1 MAVENK
7 ACFLKEEIE
16 RSITVLKVKSQK
28 NKVKNYTVNGLSI
41 LLGALITLTLGLD
54 VPIEYVL
61 VQKNTA
67 LIIGALLTVING
79 INTLS
84 DYRSLWTR
92 QKTTL
97 LNLYQL
103 KSQLEFRLSE
113 NNSYVSDLFEKYL
126 SIWEQDGQEW
136 KNINSRPINTIENK
150 KME

>member
-1 MAVENK
+1 M
-7 ACFLKEEIE
+7 
-16 RSITVLKVKSQK
+16 
-28 NKVKNYTVNGLSI
+28 KNYTVNGLSI

-54 VPIEYVL
+54 VPTEYVL

-113 NNSYVSDLFEKYL
+113 NNSCVSDLFEKYL

-136 KNINSRPINTIENK
+136 KNINSRLIKTIENK